1 MRPNNT
7 NVNVHGAVITTRAI
21 ARVHP
26 VHLMNAVQRLH
37 AAADP
42 QTKLIDLGCETTCKL
57 LPTASTI
64 ANYYYYSI
72 NSQKLTLI
80 LSSHGKL
87 KAESIYSHCSKGAQP
102 VPRALAVVIN

>member
-1 MRPNNT
+1 MRPNT

-42 QTKLIDLGCETTCKL
+42 QTTLIDLGCESTCNL
-57 LPTASTI
+57 LPSASTI
-64 ANYYYYSI
+64 ANYYYYS
-72 NSQKLTLI
+72 SQKLILI
-80 LSSHGKL
+80 LSAHGQL
-87 KAESIYSHCSKGAQP
+87 NAESTYRHCSKDAQP
-102 VPRALAVVIN
+102 VPRVHSALS